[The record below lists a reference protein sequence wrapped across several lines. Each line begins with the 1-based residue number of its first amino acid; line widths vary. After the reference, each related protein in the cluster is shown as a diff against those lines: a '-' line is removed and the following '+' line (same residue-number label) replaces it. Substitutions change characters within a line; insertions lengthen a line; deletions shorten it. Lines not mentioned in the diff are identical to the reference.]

1 MVIATRLAHHPVV
14 VSAAA
19 RSVATIFFANGFMFA
34 NWVVR
39 IPAVKEDLALG
50 EGALGVALLF
60 MAIGGIL
67 AMQLGGAL
75 TARIGS
81 APVAVVSGALYCL
94 AFPTLG
100 LAPSVVWLALGLA
113 LVGLGNGAMDVS
125 MNAQADAVERHEG
138 RRVMSFSHAMFSLGL
153 ALGTIPAGA
162 FAAARV
168 EPAVHFALVGVPM
181 ALLVLSRARTLVR
194 DVEASA
200 AGPSFALPRGPLL
213 LLGLICL
220 CGAVVEGAMND
231 WIAVYVE
238 HALGFG
244 AVAAAVAFGAF
255 SSAMLIGRLAGD
267 VVTDRLGDVGAVRY
281 GLVLA
286 ALGVALSATGVP
298 ALFTL
303 GFALV
308 GLGIAGIFPSVFR
321 AAGRVPGRPRGP
333 SMAAAVTL
341 GYAGFLAGP
350 PAIGFLAEATSLRVA
365 LCLLIPLC
373 LAGAALAGVMR
384 VAR

>member
-1 MVIATRLAHHPVV
+1 
-14 VSAAA
+14 
-19 RSVATIFFANGFMFA
+19 
-34 NWVVR
+34 
-39 IPAVKEDLALG
+39 
-50 EGALGVALLF
+50 
-60 MAIGGIL
+60 
-67 AMQLGGAL
+67 
-75 TARIGS
+75 
-81 APVAVVSGALYCL
+81 
-94 AFPTLG
+94 
-100 LAPSVVWLALGLA
+100 
-113 LVGLGNGAMDVS
+113 

-194 DVEASA
+194 DEEASA

-220 CGAVVEGAMND
+220 CGAVVEGGDERLDRRLRRAC
-231 WIAVYVE
+231 AR
-238 HALGFG
+238 LRRG
-244 AVAAAVAFGAF
+244 
-255 SSAMLIGRLAGD
+255 GRCRCVRRVLQRDAHPAGSRGD

-303 GFALV
+303 GFAMV